1 VNSGGWR
8 TALRIAVREARRA
21 KGRSAL
27 VLAMIALPVAALAFS
42 AVSYDSFQLT
52 RAEQLD
58 RQLGPNDAGLAWVGG
73 PLRQDS
79 TSENWQSMQGA
90 NSSRQPPPSTAELA
104 AHLPPGSR
112 IAPVHLPAWHSLP
125 TPDDE
130 VTEIE
135 YRQIDPAHPVTR
147 HLAVLRAG
155 RLPTDRSE
163 ALATEQA
170 LRRLGLSVGDRIEP
184 LDNAPAHTVVGIVEV
199 PDRLDAVIVVPPT
212 SGPPAT
218 DQWLV
223 DVPGELGWDD
233 VRRLNANGL
242 LVTIRPMPDAPPPAS
257 THAAVGS
264 GIGNRED
271 ISVAVLVG
279 GLGLLEVVLL
289 AGPALAVGALRR
301 RRDLALVAANGGTA
315 AHLRRIVLADGV
327 LLGGCG
333 AAVGLAVGVAGALAA
348 RGLLAE
354 YVFRAQAGAIRY
366 FPEALV
372 AIAGLAVTA
381 GVLAALVPAFTTARQ
396 DVVAALTGRRGQLR
410 SRRRWLVS
418 GLALAV
424 AGTAVAMFGATRPTT
439 SLILF
444 GLTLAEIGLV
454 LCTPSVVGLIAR
466 LGRFLPLAPRIALR
480 DTARNRASAAPAIS
494 AVLAAV
500 AGSVALGGY
509 AASADNRQAASAEP
523 TVPPGYVHVS
533 FRGSFPGPPT
543 LPIDRVAEL
552 AEAHLPATGVTE
564 LLLPGC
570 PDSVDPDS
578 YCGLTVRTPP
588 GSECPYR
595 QDRLSEREQRLAL
608 ADPRCVGPDETYYF
622 EGPPVLGVVADD
634 GSGLAALTG
643 ADDEQVRR
651 ATEVLRAGGV
661 VVSDPLLIED
671 GKVSLDLARSPPDEP
686 DRPPSLV
693 TLPAYALDC
702 PYGATRQ
709 IVSPTTLAGL
719 GLASQPVGYLVA
731 TSNRPDGEQLDTFE
745 AALRALSPLV
755 LVEVTGQVPST
766 TAPTLLLLAGAA
778 GLITLG
784 AAGMATGLAAA
795 EGRADLSTLA
805 AIGASPRVR
814 RLLSLSQAGVIAGLG
829 SLLGM
834 AAGLCAAIAVITALN
849 QGRPA
854 WPVEQPYPI
863 VVPWQALGVLLVVPL
878 VAMLGAGLLT
888 PSRLPIERRLG

>member
-1 VNSGGWR
+1 MNPGGWR

-27 VLAMIALPVAALAFS
+27 VLAMIALPVAALTFS
-42 AVSYDSFQLT
+42 AVSYDTFQLT
-52 RAEQLD
+52 PAERLD
-58 RQLGPNDAGLAWVGG
+58 RQLGPNDAELVWVGG
-73 PLRQDS
+73 PLRQDP
-79 TSENWQSMQGA
+79 TSESWQSVQESA
-90 NSSRQPPPSTAELA
+90 PRQPAPPPAAIA

-112 IAPVHLPAWHSLP
+112 IAPVRPPSWHSLP

-130 VTEIE
+130 VTEVE
-135 YRQIDPAHPVTR
+135 YREIDPAHPVTR

-155 RLPTDRSE
+155 RLPADRTE

-170 LRRLGLSVGDRIEP
+170 LRRLGLSVGERTEP
-184 LDNAPAHTVVGIVEV
+184 LDGAPAHTVVGVVEV
-199 PDRLDAVIVVPPT
+199 PDRLDAVIVVPP
-212 SGPPAT
+212 AT
-218 DQWLV
+218 GEQEAEQWLA
-223 DVPGELGWDD
+223 DVPGGLGWDD
-233 VRRLNANGL
+233 VGRLNANGL
-242 LVTIRPMPDAPPPAS
+242 LVIARPMPDAPPPAS
-257 THAAVGS
+257 TDTAVGS
-264 GIGNRED
+264 GIGGSRED

-301 RRDLALVAANGGTA
+301 RRDLALVAANGGSA
-315 AHLRRIVLADGV
+315 AHLRRMVLADGV

-333 AAVGLAVGVAGALAA
+333 AAVGLAVGVVGALAA
-348 RGLLAE
+348 RGLLTE
-354 YVFRAQAGAIRY
+354 YVFQTRPGATRY
-366 FPEALV
+366 FPEALA
-372 AIAGLAVTA
+372 AIAGLAVVA

-410 SRRRWLVS
+410 SRRRWLVA

-509 AASADNRQAASAEP
+509 AASADSRNFAAAEP

-533 FRGSFPGPPT
+533 FRGPFPGPPT
-543 LPIDRVAEL
+543 LPVDRVAEL
-552 AEAHLPATGVTE
+552 AEAHLPATGVTT
-564 LLLPGC
+564 LRMPGC

-595 QDRLSEREQRLAL
+595 PDRLSEREQELAL
-608 ADPRCVGPDETYYF
+608 ADPRCARPDENFYF
-622 EGPPVLGVVADD
+622 DGPPIMGVVADD

-643 ADDEQVRR
+643 AGDEQVRR

-661 VVSDPLLIED
+661 VVSDPLLIDD
-671 GKVSLDLARSPPDEP
+671 GMVSMDLLRSPPDEP

-693 TLPAYALDC
+693 RLPAYALDC
-702 PYGATRQ
+702 PYGASRQ
-709 IVSPTTLAGL
+709 IVAPATLAGL

-731 TSNRPDGEQLDTFE
+731 TSGRPGDEQVKEFGT
-745 AALRALSPLV
+745 ALRALSPLV
-755 LVEVTGQVPST
+755 FVEVTGQVPST
-766 TAPTLLLLAGAA
+766 TAPTLLVLAGAA

-834 AAGLCAAIAVITALN
+834 AAGLCAAVAVITALN
-849 QGRPA
+849 QGRPV